1 MNYVAL
7 LRGINVGKTKRVE
20 MKTLK
25 HLFENVGCSDVSTYI
40 NSGNVFFNSENSIAD
55 IKKEIEHA
63 LMNESGEEIKVLI
76 KTKDEIIRI
85 ANSIPVEWVNDT
97 EQKTDVAY
105 LFSEANRK
113 EIINELP
120 VKLEYI
126 ELLYVDGAL
135 IWNINRKNYNK
146 SQLNKIISHSIY
158 QQMTV
163 RNVNT
168 ARYLASKYP
177 MPS

>member
-7 LRGINVGKTKRVE
+7 LRGINVGKTKRVD

-25 HLFENVGCSDVSTYI
+25 HLFENIGCVNVSTYI
-40 NSGNVFFNSENSIAD
+40 NSGNVFFETNNNLAKVRQD
-55 IKKEIEHA
+55 IEHA

-76 KTKDEIIRI
+76 KTKEEIIQI
-85 ANSIPVEWVNDT
+85 ANSIPADWVNDT
-97 EQKTDVAY
+97 EQRTDVAY

-126 ELLYVDGAL
+126 ELKYVDGAL
-135 IWNINRKNYNK
+135 IWNIDRKNLNK
-146 SQLNKIISHSIY
+146 SQINRIISHAIY

-163 RNVNT
+163 RNANT
-168 ARYLASKYP
+168 ARYLASRYL